1 MVGLEFWAKEY
12 LKAEGGFFAAGYSI
26 TCSRILDSSS
36 LVSLKA
42 LKKAYENLQLGV
54 SSIYLYYSKDFEN

>member
-12 LKAEGGFFAAGYSI
+12 LKAEGTFVCCRIQHYILTYF
-26 TCSRILDSSS
+26 ILDSSS
-36 LVSLKA
+36 LVSLQA

-54 SSIYLYYSKDFEN
+54 SSILPVPS